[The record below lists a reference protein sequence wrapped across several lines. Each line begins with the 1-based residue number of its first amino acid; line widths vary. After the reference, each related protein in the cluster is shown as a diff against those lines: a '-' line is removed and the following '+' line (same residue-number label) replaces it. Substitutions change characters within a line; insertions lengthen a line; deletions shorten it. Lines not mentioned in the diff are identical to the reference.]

1 MARQIY
7 LKTYLAVGFISLL
20 VFSLGFLLSV
30 LIDDQRIVRVEKAT
44 KVQELNYK
52 SLQFQ
57 QLYLNTLSN
66 NTDSC
71 PVFELSLQSS
81 INTLTASLE
90 RLEAYKVSANFNSAE
105 FEDLTRAYI
114 LDNLRYWLFAKKTKE
129 LCSLDF
135 ATVLY
140 FYSDKK
146 CSICPD
152 QGVILSYY
160 KKLLGDRLLVFPIN
174 ADLESS
180 EASVAM
186 LKKRYNV
193 TAYPT
198 IMVGESRHE
207 GVVSKSEL
215 MPIICGSFKT
225 PVEECSAIRT
235 GTEEGGEGSKVNSSN
250 GNQPS

>member
-7 LKTYLAVGFISLL
+7 LRTYIIVGFISLL

-57 QLYLNTLSN
+57 QLYLNTLTG
-66 NTDSC
+66 NTESC

-81 INTLTASLE
+81 INTLTDSLE
-90 RLEAYKVSANFNSAE
+90 RMEAYKVSANFNHAE
-105 FEDLTRAYI
+105 FSELARTYV

-140 FYSDKK
+140 FYSDEK

-174 ADLESS
+174 TDLEGS
-180 EASVAM
+180 EASIAM

-193 TAYPT
+193 TSYPT
-198 IMVGESRHE
+198 IIVEESKYE
-207 GVVSKSEL
+207 GVVSKSDL
-215 MPIICGSFKT
+215 MPIVCGSFKT
-225 PVEECSAIRT
+225 PVDECSAIPLE
-235 GTEEGGEGSKVNSSN
+235 GEESPE
-250 GNQPS
+250 

>member
-7 LKTYLAVGFISLL
+7 LRTYIIVGFISLL

-30 LIDDQRIVRVEKAT
+30 LIDDQRLANVEKAT

-57 QLYLNTLSN
+57 QLYLNTLIN

-81 INTLTASLE
+81 IDSLTDSLE
-90 RLEAYKVSANFNSAE
+90 RMESYKVAANFNQAE
-105 FEDLTRAYI
+105 FNELARTYV

-129 LCSLDF
+129 LCGLDF
-135 ATVLY
+135 ITVLY
-140 FYSDKK
+140 FYSDEK

-152 QGVILSYY
+152 QGVLLSYF

-174 ADLESS
+174 TDLEAD
-180 EASVAM
+180 EASIEM

-193 TAYPT
+193 TTYPT
-198 IMVGESRHE
+198 IIVEERKYE

-215 MPIICGSFKT
+215 MPIICGSFKAS
-225 PVEECSAIRT
+225 VEECSTI
-235 GTEEGGEGSKVNSSN
+235 SIVNEPDRLNETSE
-250 GNQPS
+250 

>member
-7 LKTYLAVGFISLL
+7 LKTYILVGLMAFL

-30 LIDDQRIVRVEKAT
+30 LIDDERITKVERAT

-57 QLYLNTLSN
+57 QLYLNTLIN

-81 INTLTASLE
+81 IKTLTDSLE
-90 RLEAYKVSANFNSAE
+90 RMEAYKASVNFNRAE
-105 FEDLTRAYI
+105 FDDLSRNYV
-114 LDNLRYWLFAKKTKE
+114 LDNLRYWLFARKTKE
-129 LCSLDF
+129 LCDLDF
-135 ATVLY
+135 VTVMY
-140 FYSDKK
+140 FYSDKE

-160 KKLLGDRLLVFPIN
+160 KKLFGDKLLVFPIN
-174 ADLESS
+174 ADLQGS
-180 EASVAM
+180 EASIDM
-186 LKKRYNV
+186 LAGRYNV

-198 IMVGESRHE
+198 IIVEEIKYE
-207 GVVSKSEL
+207 GVVSKGGL
-215 MPIICGSFKT
+215 KPIICGSFKT
-225 PVEECSAIRT
+225 PNQECEAGKETAGAGST
-235 GTEEGGEGSKVNSSN
+235 GEA
-250 GNQPS
+250 

>member
-7 LKTYLAVGFISLL
+7 LKTYVLTGLMAFL

-30 LIDDQRIVRVEKAT
+30 LIDDERITKVERAT

-57 QLYLNTLSN
+57 QLYLNTLIN

-81 INTLTASLE
+81 INTLTDSLE
-90 RLEAYKVSANFNSAE
+90 RMEAYKASVNFNRAE
-105 FEDLTRAYI
+105 FDDLSRNYV
-114 LDNLRYWLFAKKTKE
+114 LDNLRYWLFAGKTKE
-129 LCSLDF
+129 LCDLDF
-135 ATVLY
+135 VTVLY
-140 FYSDKK
+140 FYSDKE

-152 QGVILSYY
+152 QGVVLSYY

-174 ADLESS
+174 TDLQGS
-180 EASVAM
+180 EASIDM
-186 LKKRYNV
+186 LARRYNV

-198 IMVGESRHE
+198 IIVEESKYE
-207 GVVSKSEL
+207 GVVSKGEL
-215 MPIICGSFKT
+215 KPIICGSFKASNPECAAAAANAEANST
-225 PVEECSAIRT
+225 IKMGKEE
-235 GTEEGGEGSKVNSSN
+235 
-250 GNQPS
+250 